1 MKKSKSKVICLRI
14 LAFILSILPI
24 ILIVAFNWSD
34 YTITVAETIKLS
46 VGLIIA
52 VIFVLLKCV
61 GRLKLPEKRVFVY
74 FIVFSMVF
82 LLESI
87 LNDLL
92 LFAGGALLGELLAI
106 PFECKAKTIEKE
118 LNIDKTA
125 EATAKALD
133 GKLESMIQKHIS
145 DGRV

>member
-92 LFAGGALLGELLAI
+92 LFAGGALLGELIAI

>member
-1 MKKSKSKVICLRI
+1 MKKSKSKVICLKI

-92 LFAGGALLGELLAI
+92 LFAGGALLGELIAI
-106 PFECKAKTIEKE
+106 PFECKAKTMEKE
-118 LNIDKTA
+118 LNVDKTA